1 VLSAAR
7 NMTMTMRMVLL
18 TVALLAATTA
28 LMLIQGIS
36 FPFRDAL
43 KPAALTGAFAC
54 AAYFCK
60 PQPCRLLFK
69 ALAVLLAY
77 VTIYP
82 VAMYVVATTGAP
94 FADEALNQWDFGIA
108 PWAFRNAER
117 YPLFGAL
124 LLGAYNSAIPQ
135 MIILLLFLSA
145 TKEQGRLDAFVLRFI
160 LGTLITLVMFYFW
173 PAKGTVYC
181 GLPTPEDYQP
191 ILTTLDQLR
200 AGVTTISCQGTL
212 GLVTFPS
219 FHAIWAVLLIAAFYR
234 HALFLPMLILNV
246 LMLWSTMTVG
256 MHYSGDVI
264 VALLICAV
272 IIPATR
278 PASIQTATA
287 PRSVNTRWWPD
298 AIFNWCGVQPATA
311 TQWHGFGDLKSP
323 SSTQTITG
331 EERADFAVSAER
343 NGAVSFSEAVI

>member
-1 VLSAAR
+1 
-7 NMTMTMRMVLL
+7 MTMRMVLL
-18 TVALLAATTA
+18 TVALLATTTA

-43 KPAALTGAFAC
+43 WPAALSGAFAC

-60 PQPCRLLFK
+60 PQPGRLLFK

-77 VTIYP
+77 TTIYP

-94 FADEALNQWDFGIA
+94 FADEALNRWDFGIA
-108 PWAFRNAER
+108 PWAFRNAEHF
-117 YPLFGAL
+117 PLFGAL

-135 MIILLLFLSA
+135 MIILILFLSG
-145 TKEQGRLDAFVLRFI
+145 TKEQGRLDALILRFI
-160 LGTLITLVMFYFW
+160 LGTLITLVLFFFW
-173 PAKGTVYC
+173 PARGTVDC

-200 AGVTTISCQGTL
+200 AGVSTISCQGSL
-212 GLVTFPS
+212 GLITFPS

-234 HALFLPMLILNV
+234 HALFLPMLIING

-264 VALLICAV
+264 VALLICAI

-278 PASIQTATA
+278 PAAIQGA
-287 PRSVNTRWWPD
+287 SVPCSANTRWWPD
-298 AIFNWCGVQPATA
+298 AIFNWCGVQLATA
-311 TQWHGFGDLKSP
+311 TGWRGFGDFERRNSP
-323 SSTQTITG
+323 KTTTVG
-331 EERADFAVSAER
+331 ERADFAESADH
-343 NGAVSFSEAVI
+343 NGAVSFAEAVIG